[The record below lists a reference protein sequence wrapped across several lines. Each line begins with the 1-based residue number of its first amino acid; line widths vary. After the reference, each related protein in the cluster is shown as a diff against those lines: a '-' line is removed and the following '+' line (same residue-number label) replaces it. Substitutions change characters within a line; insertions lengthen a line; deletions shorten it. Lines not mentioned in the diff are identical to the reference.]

1 MTTMNVGAEP
11 KRAAPL
17 SFPKVGARV
26 TAMARS
32 LGSMLAR
39 VVWLVLGLA
48 LGFAGGIYAG
58 SADASLRN
66 EIALQIVRAGGNLND
81 VRQKVEYLCKSGF
94 IDAEKNSWRRRW
106 FNISNPCDNPTGK

>member
-1 MTTMNVGAEP
+1 MTTMNVGVEQ

-17 SFPKVGARV
+17 SFPKIGARV
-26 TAMARS
+26 AAMVFS

-39 VVWLVLGLA
+39 MVWLALGLV

-58 SADASLRN
+58 PADGNLRN

-81 VRQKVEYLCKSGF
+81 VKQKVDYLCKSGF